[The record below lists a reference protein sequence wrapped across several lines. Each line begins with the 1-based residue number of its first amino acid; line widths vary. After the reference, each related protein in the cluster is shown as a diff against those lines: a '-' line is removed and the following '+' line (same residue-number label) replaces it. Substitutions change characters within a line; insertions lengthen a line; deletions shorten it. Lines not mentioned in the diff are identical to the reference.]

1 MKKLLYTAAAA
12 VVLAATPAFAHTGTG
27 AHAAGFAHGFAHPFG
42 GLDHLLAMVA
52 VGVWSA
58 LAMPKRVW
66 LAPLA
71 FVIAM
76 LAGAAFAAGG
86 IALPMLETGI
96 VASVI
101 ALGVMIALRV
111 DAGPVAGA
119 ALVGAFALFHGNAHG
134 LEATGAMAGY
144 MAGFT
149 AATVLLH
156 AAGVAIGHG
165 LLRQQGVIR
174 FAGSAVA
181 AAGLLLMAT

>member
-1 MKKLLYTAAAA
+1 
-12 VVLAATPAFAHTGTG
+12 
-27 AHAAGFAHGFAHPFG
+27 
-42 GLDHLLAMVA
+42 MVA

-76 LAGAAFAAGG
+76 LAGAAFATGG